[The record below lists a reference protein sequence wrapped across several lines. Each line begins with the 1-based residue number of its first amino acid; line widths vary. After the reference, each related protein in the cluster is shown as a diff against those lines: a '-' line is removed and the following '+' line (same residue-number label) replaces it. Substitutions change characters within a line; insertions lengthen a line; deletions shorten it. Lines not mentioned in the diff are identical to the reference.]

1 MADITTGDEQGN
13 RTFKGAASVC
23 ALAKTGL
30 RDDGTCQ
37 VRTISVFGVRERKM
51 EATDKKLEPATPS
64 FCCRV
69 NDPTYSVKYDLLRVH
84 FVIRFPVFQ
93 L

>member
-51 EATDKKLEPATPS
+51 EATEKSLSQRHPPFAAE
-64 FCCRV
+64 
-69 NDPTYSVKYDLLRVH
+69 
-84 FVIRFPVFQ
+84 
-93 L
+93 